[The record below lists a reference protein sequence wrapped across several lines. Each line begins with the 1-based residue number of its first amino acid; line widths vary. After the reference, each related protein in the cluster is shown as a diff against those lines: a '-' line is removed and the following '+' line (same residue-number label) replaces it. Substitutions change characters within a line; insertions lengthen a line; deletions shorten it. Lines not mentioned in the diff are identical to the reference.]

1 MKRHSKKILAMFL
14 SAMMLAAAA
23 SSCGQEKEPSP
34 APASS
39 SSAASQTGETDSGLT
54 PVGELPISKDG
65 LTLTAFAQNNGSNN
79 DWSYGNND
87 FTTWLVDQTGIQL
100 DITLAA
106 SADAKEKLSLLI
118 TAGEYPEVLFRSGL
132 SLSEQQ
138 IYGAQGMLLPLNA
151 AASNSV
157 AFVSAVISL
166 FSPPI
171 TPAMP
176 TPFSGSA
183 ISSMSCVTARSLP
196 SSVVTISFS
205 YALRTTMLPSFTQ
218 ARSNACIGW
227 PYSTST

>member
-1 MKRHSKKILAMFL
+1 MKRQSKKILAMLL

-23 SSCGQEKEPSP
+23 SSCGQEKEPGS

-39 SSAASQTGETDSGLT
+39 SSAASQTEETDSGLT

-87 FTTWLVDQTGIQL
+87 FTTWLVDQNGIQL

-138 IYGAQGMLLPLNA
+138 IYGAQGMLLPLNDLIEKYA
-151 AASNSV
+151 
-157 AFVSAVISL
+157 
-166 FSPPI
+166 
-171 TPAMP
+171 P
-176 TPFSGSA
+176 TPRPCLKPILWRKPRSPWGTA
-183 ISSMSCVTARSLP
+183 IC
-196 SSVVTISFS
+196 
-205 YALRTTMLPSFTQ
+205 TTCP
-218 ARSNACIGW
+218 
-227 PYSTST
+227 PSTSATIAARPRKCGSTRPGSSSWAWKRPRPPRNSTNI